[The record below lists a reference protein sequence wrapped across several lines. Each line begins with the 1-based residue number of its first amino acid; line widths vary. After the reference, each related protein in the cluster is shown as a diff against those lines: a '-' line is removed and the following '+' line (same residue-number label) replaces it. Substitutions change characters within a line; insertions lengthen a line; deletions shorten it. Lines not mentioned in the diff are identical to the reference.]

1 MEHPFPG
8 ARKPNDLRRNRDSR
22 RTPLDHHRKRIGNR
36 DKSSY
41 RIASWLT
48 ALARC
53 KMTRYLEESQHAA
66 FIQLIGMNLR
76 QRLASLVSTLEEPV
90 VRLSGPP

>member
-1 MEHPFPG
+1 
-8 ARKPNDLRRNRDSR
+8 
-22 RTPLDHHRKRIGNR
+22 
-36 DKSSY
+36 
-41 RIASWLT
+41 
-48 ALARC
+48 
-53 KMTRYLEESQHAA
+53 MTRYLEESQHAA